1 MPSEPAP
8 SSSAAAAHALASLTS
23 VWRATEIAPVKACAS
38 GYAALDALLPGHGW
52 PIGAL
57 SEVLLRDAGI
67 GELSLILPVL
77 RQVSLQKR
85 PIVFIQPPYV
95 PYAPALVRGGVCL
108 QQVCWIYTANDAE
121 ARWAA
126 EQTLRA
132 GAAGAVLLWNATTND
147 RSLRRL
153 QLAAEAGGALAF
165 LYRSLAA
172 LNHPSP
178 AALRLALQPEPAAL
192 RVQVIKARGGR
203 TGLATLPIA
212 WPGTGPGTWNVA

>member
-1 MPSEPAP
+1 MPSVPAP
-8 SSSAAAAHALASLTS
+8 SSSAAAVQALASLAS
-23 VWRATEIAPVKACAS
+23 VWRATEIAPVKAWTS
-38 GYAALDALLPGHGW
+38 GHAALDALLPGNGW
-52 PIGAL
+52 PVGAL
-57 SEVLLRDAGI
+57 SEVLLQGAGI

-77 RQVSLQKR
+77 RQLSAQQR
-85 PIVFIQPPYV
+85 RIVFIQPPYV

-108 QQVCWIYTANDAE
+108 QQVCWIHASSDAE

-132 GAAGAVLLWNATTND
+132 GAAGAVLLWNATTDD

-172 LNHPSP
+172 LHQPSP
-178 AALRLALQPEPAAL
+178 AALRLALQPEPAVL
-192 RVQVIKARGGR
+192 RVQVVKARGGR
-203 TGLATLPIA
+203 MGLATLPLA
-212 WPGTGPGTWNVA
+212 WPGTWNVA